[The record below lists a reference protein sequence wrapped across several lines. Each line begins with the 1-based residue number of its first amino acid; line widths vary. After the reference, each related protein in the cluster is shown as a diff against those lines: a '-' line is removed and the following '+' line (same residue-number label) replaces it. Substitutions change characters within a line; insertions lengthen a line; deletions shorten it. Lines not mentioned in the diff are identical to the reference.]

1 MALGDQEGWSTQSR
15 EELGGK
21 GASKAARD
29 GRLESVRQARGRGR
43 GSAKGNEMD
52 VRH

>member
-1 MALGDQEGWSTQSR
+1 MALGDQEGWNTSR
-15 EELGGK
+15 EGLGGK

-29 GRLESVRQARGRGR
+29 GRLENVRQAR

-52 VRH
+52 VRR

>member
-29 GRLESVRQARGRGR
+29 GRLESVRQARGRVC
-43 GSAKGNEMD
+43 AKGNEMD

>member
-1 MALGDQEGWSTQSR
+1 MALVDQEGWSTQSR

-29 GRLESVRQARGRGR
+29 GRLESVRQARGRGN
-43 GSAKGNEMD
+43 AKGNEMD

>member
-1 MALGDQEGWSTQSR
+1 MALGDQEGWNTQSR
-15 EELGGK
+15 EGLGGK

-29 GRLESVRQARGRGR
+29 GRIESVRQARGRDSG
-43 GSAKGNEMD
+43 KGNQTD